1 MLQRLATRMPIAL
14 GPYLVSRLAL
24 TGIFVVPAL
33 LPIATEAAII
43 EDFPDAIICSVK
55 DPTGFLPW
63 EELVFY
69 VSAHTRDG
77 ETLYKTLTSDPVV
90 IIVSSEGVLNA
101 ANLADCDGRS
111 VEDLLDVG
119 RAFFLTPN
127 SSESR
132 PRR

>member
-1 MLQRLATRMPIAL
+1 MRHQFVSLLFAALAAWA
-14 GPYLVSRLAL
+14 GA
-24 TGIFVVPAL
+24 AK
-33 LPIATEAAII
+33 AAII
-43 EDFPDAIICSVK
+43 EDFPDAIVFSVK

-90 IIVSSEGVLNA
+90 IFVDSEGVLQA
-101 ANLADCDGRS
+101 SNLADCDGRA
-111 VEDLLDVG
+111 VAELLEVG

-127 SSESR
+127 R
-132 PRR
+132 VQLDR

>member
-1 MLQRLATRMPIAL
+1 MRKLWAVL
-14 GPYLVSRLAL
+14 
-24 TGIFVVPAL
+24 L
-33 LPIATEAAII
+33 LPLSLFAGQTTHAAII
-43 EDFPDAIICSVK
+43 EGFPDGIICSVK

-90 IIVSSEGVLNA
+90 IIVSNDGVLKA

-111 VEDLLDVG
+111 VEELLESG
-119 RAFFLTPN
+119 RAFYLTSPAQ
-127 SSESR
+127 R
-132 PRR
+132 

>member
-1 MLQRLATRMPIAL
+1 MKKLWAM
-14 GPYLVSRLAL
+14 S
-24 TGIFVVPAL
+24 L
-33 LPIATEAAII
+33 LLFSVFSGQAAQAAII
-43 EDFPDAIICSVK
+43 EGFPDGIICSVK

-90 IIVSSEGVLNA
+90 IIVSNDGVLKA

-111 VEDLLDVG
+111 VEELLESG
-119 RAFFLTPN
+119 RAFYLTAAA
-127 SSESR
+127 
-132 PRR
+132 RRQ